1 MKTAIRDINTQI
13 LEHNLQKS
21 WQSLR
26 KINDACKIE
35 CDLKAGTL
43 LVVCQHPANIVIDR
57 EKTIG
62 ELKSIIQKQ
71 ELESIEKIGVCLN
84 VIGHIYP
91 YAYHSFF
98 TKSRQEESTLTFM
111 PKWIDRDID
120 SETKVTPELLDSLD
134 NPFNLKDLEAISIR
148 LESEGISNPNTHLI
162 NQNNPADK
170 SQNSEIQITSKLLDD
185 LDNPFDVEQ
194 LDLSPKKIKRKERK
208 ARNYVDK
215 KSPVTKESTVN
226 LTTFSQVEFLSASLS
241 LAILIGC
248 FYAIT
253 QPCVIGKCMII
264 PTAKEL
270 NQQSLEIIKNVKKSL
285 APQQAQE
292 KLETAVQ
299 DLEKIPFW
307 SIHYLE
313 SQHLKSTYQTETE
326 HLETIRKALRNG
338 QQAAQNSKS
347 LPLPAEDWVEI
358 QSLWQE
364 AIALLEK
371 VPQDSRAYPF
381 AKNKLQQYRKYLVA
395 IKGRLTTEEEANQK
409 LIAAKRSAQ
418 LAETR
423 EVIAQF
429 PESWKNVYSNWADAL
444 EKISTIPPQTTASL
458 EAKNLLPQY
467 EQKLQ
472 QAQERRVTEEIGEEA
487 YNQAM
492 SYSKQAEV
500 FETKDNWKNAAEYW
514 QKALNYAEEVPTNSS
529 YFTSVKPLIKSYDTL
544 LKVAQ
549 ANQRL
554 LDTLAKANRDLT
566 KTCQGNQKICEY
578 SVTKDL
584 ITVRLTSDYVE
595 KIKKTAKA
603 VENSKDKKSRTE
615 LEKHLKTLQFALEA
629 ISNNAKIPLEV
640 YNPQGLKIAA
650 HIPNS

>member
-1 MKTAIRDINTQI
+1 MKTAIRNINTQI

-26 KINDACKIE
+26 KCNDACQIQ

-43 LVVCQHPANIVIDR
+43 LVVFQHPANVVIDR
-57 EKTIG
+57 EKTIA
-62 ELKSIIQKQ
+62 ELKSIVQKQ
-71 ELESIEKIGVCLN
+71 ELESIEKVGICLN

-91 YAYHSFF
+91 YSYHSFF

-111 PKWIDRDID
+111 PKWIDRDMA
-120 SETKVTPELLDSLD
+120 SEIKITPELLDSLD
-134 NPFNLKDLEAISIR
+134 NPFNLKDLEAISMR
-148 LESEGISNPNTHLI
+148 LESEGISEPNTHVI
-162 NQNNPADK
+162 NKNIPGEK
-170 SQNSEIQITSKLLDD
+170 SQKSEIKITSKLLDD
-185 LDNPFDVEQ
+185 LDNPFDVEG
-194 LDLSPKKIKRKERK
+194 LDLSPKKFKRK
-208 ARNYVDK
+208 ARNYVEQ

-264 PTAKEL
+264 PTAREL
-270 NQQSLEIIKNVKKSL
+270 NQQSLETIKNVKNSL
-285 APQQAQE
+285 APKQAQE

-307 SIHYLE
+307 SIRYLE
-313 SQHLKSTYQTETE
+313 SQHLKSSYQTETQ
-326 HLETIRKALRNG
+326 HLETIRKALHNG
-338 QQAAQNSKS
+338 QQAAQNSKG
-347 LPLPAEDWVEI
+347 LPLTVEDWVEI

-364 AIALLEK
+364 AIAFLEK
-371 VPQDSRAYPF
+371 VPEDSSAYPF

-409 LIAAKRSAQ
+409 LIAAKNLAQ

-423 EVIAQF
+423 GVIAQF
-429 PESWKNVYSNWADAL
+429 AESWKNVYSSWADAL
-444 EKISTIPPQTTASL
+444 DKISSIPPQTTAYL

-467 EQKLQ
+467 EQKLKL
-472 QAQERRVTEEIGEEA
+472 AEERRIIEQIGEEA
-487 YNQAM
+487 YNQAI

-500 FETKDNWKNAAEYW
+500 FGRRSNWKEEAEYW
-514 QKALNYAEEVPTNSS
+514 QKALDSADEVPSNSS
-529 YFTSVKPLIKSYDTL
+529 YFAKTKPLIKSYNTL
-544 LKVAQ
+544 LKIAA

-554 LDTLAKANRDLT
+554 LATLARATQDLS
-566 KTCQGNQKICEY
+566 KTCKGKPKICEY

-584 ITVRLTSDYVE
+584 ITVRLTSEYVQ
-595 KIKKTAKA
+595 KIKKTAK
-603 VENSKDKKSRTE
+603 ELQSSKDTKSRTQ
-615 LEKHLKTLQFALEA
+615 LEKHLKTLQVALKA

-650 HIPNS
+650 HFPNS

>member
-26 KINDACKIE
+26 KSNDACQIQ

-43 LVVCQHPANIVIDR
+43 LVVCQHPANLVIDR
-57 EKTIG
+57 EKTIA
-62 ELKSIIQKQ
+62 ELKSIVLKQ
-71 ELESIEKIGVCLN
+71 ELESIEKVGICLN

-111 PKWIDRDID
+111 PKWVDGNIG
-120 SETKVTPELLDSLD
+120 SEIKITPELLDSLD

-148 LESEGISNPNTHLI
+148 LESEGISEANTHLI
-162 NQNNPADK
+162 NKNIPEEK
-170 SQNSEIQITSKLLDD
+170 SQKSAIKITSKLLDD
-185 LDNPFDVEQ
+185 LDNPFDAEG
-194 LDLSPKKIKRKERK
+194 LDLSPKKFKRK
-208 ARNYVDK
+208 ARNYVEK
-215 KSPVTKESTVN
+215 KSHFQQESTVN
-226 LTTFSQVEFLSASLS
+226 LSTFSQVEFLSASLS

-270 NQQSLEIIKNVKKSL
+270 NQQSLETIKNVKKSL

-292 KLETAVQ
+292 KLEIAVE
-299 DLEKIPFW
+299 DLDKIPFW

-338 QQAAQNSKS
+338 QQAAQNSKG
-347 LPLPAEDWVEI
+347 LPLPKEDWVEI

-371 VPQDSRAYPF
+371 VPEDSRAYPF

-409 LIAAKRSAQ
+409 LIAAKKSAQ

-429 PESWKNVYSNWADAL
+429 PESWKNIYSNWANAL
-444 EKISTIPPQTTASL
+444 EEVSTIPAQTTAYL

-472 QAQERRVTEEIGEEA
+472 LADERRIIEQIGEEA
-487 YNQAM
+487 YNQGI

-500 FETKDNWKNAAEYW
+500 FEQRGNWKEATEYW
-514 QKALNYAEEVPTNSS
+514 QKALNSAEEVPDNSS
-529 YFTSVKPLIKSYDTL
+529 YSAKVKPLVKSYNTL

-554 LDTLAKANRDLT
+554 LDTLAKANQDLS
-566 KTCQGNQKICEY
+566 KTCQGKSKICQY

-603 VENSKDKKSRTE
+603 VESSKDKKTRTE
-615 LEKHLKTLQFALEA
+615 LEKHLKTLQVALKA

-650 HIPNS
+650 HFPNS

>member
-1 MKTAIRDINTQI
+1 MKTAIRDINTEI

-21 WQSLR
+21 WQSLHES
-26 KINDACKIE
+26 NDVCEIQ

-43 LVVCQHPANIVIDR
+43 LVVCQHPANVVIDR
-57 EKTIG
+57 EKTIA
-62 ELKSIIQKQ
+62 ELKSIVLKQ
-71 ELESIEKIGVCLN
+71 ELESIEKVGICLN

-111 PKWIDRDID
+111 PKWVDEKIG
-120 SETKVTPELLDSLD
+120 SEIKITPELLDSLD

-148 LESEGISNPNTHLI
+148 LESDERSESNTHVINPNI
-162 NQNNPADK
+162 PGDK
-170 SQNSEIQITSKLLDD
+170 SQKSEIKITSKLLDD
-185 LDNPFDVEQ
+185 LDNPFDAKE
-194 LDLSPKKIKRKERK
+194 LDLSPKKFKRK
-208 ARNYVDK
+208 ARNYVEQ
-215 KSPVTKESTVN
+215 KSPKTKESTVN

-270 NQQSLEIIKNVKKSL
+270 NEQSLETIKNVTSSL
-285 APQQAQE
+285 APKQAQE

-313 SQHLKSTYQTETE
+313 SQHLKSTYQTENQY
-326 HLETIRKALRNG
+326 LETIRKALRNG

-347 LPLPAEDWVEI
+347 LPLPKEDWVEI

-371 VPQDSRAYPF
+371 VPEDSIAYPF

-409 LIAAKRSAQ
+409 LIAAKKSAQ

-429 PESWKNVYSNWADAL
+429 PESWKNIYSNWADAL
-444 EKISTIPPQTTASL
+444 EKISTIPPQTTAYL

-472 QAQERRVTEEIGEEA
+472 LADERRIIEQIGEEA
-487 YNQAM
+487 YNQGI

-500 FETKDNWKNAAEYW
+500 FEQRANWKEATEYW
-514 QKALNYAEEVPTNSS
+514 QKALNSAEEVPNNSS
-529 YFTSVKPLIKSYDTL
+529 YFAKVKPLIKSYNTL
-544 LKVAQ
+544 LKIAA

-554 LDTLAKANRDLT
+554 LDTLAKANQDLS
-566 KTCQGNQKICEY
+566 KTCQGKPKICQY

-603 VENSKDKKSRTE
+603 VESSKDKKSRTE
-615 LEKHLKTLQFALEA
+615 LEKHLKTLQVALEA

-650 HIPNS
+650 HFPNS

>member
-1 MKTAIRDINTQI
+1 MKTAIRDINTEI
-13 LEHNLQKS
+13 LEHNLQKI

-26 KINDACKIE
+26 NSNDACQIQ

-43 LVVCQHPANIVIDR
+43 LVVCEHPANIVIDR
-57 EKTIG
+57 EKTIA
-62 ELKSIIQKQ
+62 ELKSIVQKQ
-71 ELESIEKIGVCLN
+71 ELESIEKVGICLN

-98 TKSRQEESTLTFM
+98 SKIRQEESTLTFM
-111 PKWIDRDID
+111 PKWVDGNRD
-120 SETKVTPELLDSLD
+120 SEITITPELLDSLD
-134 NPFNLKDLEAISIR
+134 NPFNLKDLDAISIR
-148 LESEGISNPNTHLI
+148 LESEGISEANTNVI
-162 NQNNPADK
+162 NQNITAEK
-170 SQNSEIQITSKLLDD
+170 SQNSEIKITSKLLDD
-185 LDNPFDVEQ
+185 LDNPFDVEG
-194 LDLSPKKIKRKERK
+194 LDLSPKKFKRK
-208 ARNYVDK
+208 ARNYVEQ
-215 KSPVTKESTVN
+215 KSPVRKESTVN
-226 LTTFSQVEFLSASLS
+226 LATFSQVEFLSASLS

-248 FYAIT
+248 FYAIN

-270 NQQSLEIIKNVKKSL
+270 NQQSLETIKNVKNSL
-285 APQQAQE
+285 APKQAQE
-292 KLETAVQ
+292 KLETAVK

-307 SIHYLE
+307 SINYLE
-313 SQHLKSTYQTETE
+313 SQHLKSTYKIENE

-338 QQAAQNSKS
+338 EQAAQNSKG
-347 LPLPAEDWVEI
+347 LPLPIEDWVEI

-371 VPQDSRAYPF
+371 VPEESRAYPF
-381 AKNKLQQYRKYLVA
+381 AQNKLQQYRKYLVA

-409 LIAAKRSAQ
+409 LIAAKKSAQ

-429 PESWKNVYSNWADAL
+429 PESWKNVYSNWGNAL
-444 EKISTIPPQTTASL
+444 EKISTIPPQTTAYL

-472 QAQERRVTEEIGEEA
+472 LAEERRITEEIGEER
-487 YNQAM
+487 YNQAI

-500 FETKDNWKNAAEYW
+500 FEQRGNWKEATEYW
-514 QKALNYAEEVPTNSS
+514 QKALTSAEEVPNNSS
-529 YFTSVKPLIKSYDTL
+529 YYSKIKPLTKSYNTL
-544 LKVAQ
+544 LKVAA

-554 LDTLAKANRDLT
+554 LETLGKARQDLS
-566 KTCQGNQKICEY
+566 KTCQGKPKICQY

-603 VENSKDKKSRTE
+603 VESSKDKKSRTE
-615 LEKHLKTLQFALEA
+615 LEKHLKTLQVALEA

-650 HIPNS
+650 HFPNS